1 MITSF
6 FENRSSATAS
16 KVGNGLYPPSKKK
29 QDNKKRNKEY
39 GYCAANI
46 SKVIE
51 KIKDSE
57 AGKWRI
63 FNKLKVS
70 YTIITRDWEYGD
82 KKYREC
88 LLAPFGMVSTLL
100 SLHSNT
106 RSTVWNTLREEVK
119 VFVYTFYPY
128 CLRVLY
134 KQ

>member
-6 FENRSSATAS
+6 FEKRSSATAS
-16 KVGNGLYPPSKKK
+16 KVGNGLDPPSKKKK

-39 GYCAANI
+39 SYCAANI
-46 SKVIE
+46 YKLIE
-51 KIKDSE
+51 KMKDLE
-57 AGKWRI
+57 AGKRRV

-106 RSTVWNTLREEVK
+106 RSTVWNKLREEVK
-119 VFVYTFYPY
+119 VFVYTF
-128 CLRVLY
+128 
-134 KQ
+134 

>member
-1 MITSF
+1 MMITSF

-119 VFVYTFYPY
+119 VFV
-128 CLRVLY
+128 
-134 KQ
+134 